1 MFVKLPTWLSTLRK
15 ASGRCQA
22 TVNAQMPPEEMP
34 QIARHSGSSV
44 SLYFLPTS
52 GRISSSRNRAYW
64 SLSVSYSK
72 LRLLARHGFC
82 GGRLAHGARG

>member
-44 SLYFLPTS
+44 SLYSLADFGQDFLQQEP
-52 GRISSSRNRAYW
+52 GILVAERVVLEAAVAG
-64 SLSVSYSK
+64 LP
-72 LRLLARHGFC
+72 RL
-82 GGRLAHGARG
+82 